1 MSKEKELRIVN
12 EILETDKYVIAGIGT
27 AEIKGY
33 NVVTKISLDYL
44 ERAIR
49 VIKALHKGEKDIV
62 IDIAIAGDSPL
73 VIGEYN
79 KDTKSIAGVMI
90 APRIEPK

>member
-1 MSKEKELRIVN
+1 MNKEKDFRIVN
-12 EILETDKYVIAGIGT
+12 EILETDECVIAGIGT

-33 NVVTKISLDYL
+33 NVVTKVSLDYL

-49 VIKALHKGEKDIV
+49 VIKALHKGEKDIT
-62 IDIAIAGDSPL
+62 IDIAITDKSPL

-79 KDTKSIAGVMI
+79 EDTNSIAGVLI